1 MTATRMWRWLPAVL
15 AFVLPLVAA
24 VAFQVAL
31 PADYKVNESP
41 DYTAFYYPVAERVVD
56 GNGLTVPDGRVADRF
71 PPGYPVFL
79 AGVITVADATGLG
92 RASLITAASLV
103 LHALGC
109 LLLFAFA
116 RAFVRP
122 WAACLGALTWGLSPV
137 ALWLTKQPNS
147 ELVFTV
153 VVLGAL
159 VLVVPLLRPGSR
171 AGVVRLT
178 GVGALLGAA
187 ALIRP
192 IAVGIVVPLAVVYLL
207 VHRTA
212 GVRRA
217 VVGFAA
223 LCGAFVVVLAPW
235 ELHLSAET
243 HSFIPLSTASG
254 PSMREGL
261 TFQDGPRQAG
271 SFGIPGTLRDLMAD
285 ADQHQD
291 QLATAG
297 GIASFL
303 RQQASTR
310 PAAVAELFA
319 LKAGRSWFATDS
331 ERYEAFLLAFQLPF
345 VALAVGGM
353 VRTWRHGPRIWV
365 WLVGLLVVYF
375 WAMTMLVLAIIRYM
389 MLPEVLLAPFVVIGL
404 QPLVVRVLRA
414 IPPVRSASWFP
425 RLARPPWAG
434 RIKTEDSL
442 VSRGADAPE

>member
-1 MTATRMWRWLPAVL
+1 MLTWG
-15 AFVLPLVAA
+15 
-24 VAFQVAL
+24 QVAL

-212 GVRRA
+212 GVRRWRPWIPA
-217 VVGFAA
+217 WPRTDST
-223 LCGAFVVVLAPW
+223 FV
-235 ELHLSAET
+235 
-243 HSFIPLSTASG
+243 TAK
-254 PSMREGL
+254 
-261 TFQDGPRQAG
+261 
-271 SFGIPGTLRDLMAD
+271 
-285 ADQHQD
+285 
-291 QLATAG
+291 
-297 GIASFL
+297 
-303 RQQASTR
+303 
-310 PAAVAELFA
+310 PAAKNCCLTRTCRPVPGSRTRHWPRNPERTRRSPEP
-319 LKAGRSWFATDS
+319 AGRRWC
-331 ERYEAFLLAFQLPF
+331 
-345 VALAVGGM
+345 
-353 VRTWRHGPRIWV
+353 
-365 WLVGLLVVYF
+365 
-375 WAMTMLVLAIIRYM
+375 
-389 MLPEVLLAPFVVIGL
+389 
-404 QPLVVRVLRA
+404 
-414 IPPVRSASWFP
+414 
-425 RLARPPWAG
+425 ARRW
-434 RIKTEDSL
+434 
-442 VSRGADAPE
+442 